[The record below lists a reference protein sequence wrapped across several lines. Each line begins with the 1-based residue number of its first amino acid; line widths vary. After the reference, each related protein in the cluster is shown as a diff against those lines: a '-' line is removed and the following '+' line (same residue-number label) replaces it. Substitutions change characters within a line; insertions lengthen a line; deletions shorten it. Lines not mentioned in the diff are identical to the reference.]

1 MFVKQAKEKTMTVNV
16 VGDFI
21 KTPTIAV
28 VDLRNQ
34 KDIEKI
40 FRTKF
45 HDMIVRYIEESNTV
59 VINRGGV

>member
-1 MFVKQAKEKTMTVNV
+1 MFVRQAKEKTITVKV

-28 VDLRNQ
+28 VKGNN
-34 KDIEKI
+34 IEKI

-45 HDMIVRYIEESNTV
+45 PDMIIRYIEESNTV
-59 VINRGGV
+59 VINRDGV

>member
-1 MFVKQAKEKTMTVNV
+1 MFVKQAKEQNKTVNV

-28 VDLRNQ
+28 VVNARN
-34 KDIEKI
+34 IEKT

-45 HDMIVRYIEESNTV
+45 PDMIVRYIEESNTV
-59 VINRGGV
+59 VINRDGV

>member
-1 MFVKQAKEKTMTVNV
+1 MFVKQAKEQKKTVNV

-28 VDLRNQ
+28 VNAR
-34 KDIEKI
+34 DIGKT

-45 HDMIVRYIEESNTV
+45 PDMIVRYIEESNIV
-59 VINRGGV
+59 VINRDGI

>member
-1 MFVKQAKEKTMTVNV
+1 MFVKQAKEKTVTVNV

-28 VDLRNQ
+28 VKGN
-34 KDIEKI
+34 IEKI

-45 HDMIVRYIEESNTV
+45 PDMIVRYIEESNTII
-59 VINRGGV
+59 INRDGV